1 MVVFQSL
8 WVPNSR
14 RGTTLKII
22 SWHVWV
28 AATIAIAAVLM
39 TIFDPSALI
48 LITLFF
54 AFCVHIVVRI
64 KKGKFTNTVFKN
76 GCLGTAA

>member
-1 MVVFQSL
+1 MF
-8 WVPNSR
+8 R
-14 RGTTLKII
+14 FI

-28 AATIAIAAVLM
+28 AAAIAIAAVLT

-54 AFCVHIVVRI
+54 VLCVYIVVRI
-64 KKGKFTNTVFKN
+64 KKGKITS
-76 GCLGTAA
+76 